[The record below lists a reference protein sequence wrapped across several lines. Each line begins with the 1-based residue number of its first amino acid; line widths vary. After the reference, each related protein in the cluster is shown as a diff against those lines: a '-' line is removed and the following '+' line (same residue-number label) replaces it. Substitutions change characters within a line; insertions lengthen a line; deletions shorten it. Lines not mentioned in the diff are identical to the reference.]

1 MGMKKI
7 LVADDNYCN
16 RELLVDL
23 LKRFDSAVVA
33 TLVAANGT
41 DALEIAKKEHP
52 DLILLDVNM
61 PGMSG
66 VEVCHAVK
74 SNPTTENTYIVMVT
88 ANIQAEKRMEAKTV
102 GADAYITKPFDVR
115 QVSEMV
121 KEILEL

>member
-1 MGMKKI
+1 MKKI
-7 LVADDNYCN
+7 LVADDNFCN

-23 LKRFDSAVVA
+23 LKRFDTALVA

-41 DALEIAKKEHP
+41 EALEIAKKEHP
-52 DLILLDVNM
+52 DLILLDINM
-61 PGMSG
+61 PGKSG
-66 VEVCHAVK
+66 VEVCQAVK
-74 SNPTTENTYIVMVT
+74 SNPTTKNTYIIIVT

-121 KEILEL
+121 KEALDL

>member
-7 LVADDNYCN
+7 LVADDNFCN

-23 LKRFDSAVVA
+23 LKRFDTALVA

-41 DALEIAKKEHP
+41 EALEIAKKEHP
-52 DLILLDVNM
+52 DLILLDINM
-61 PGMSG
+61 PGKSG
-66 VEVCHAVK
+66 VEVCQAVK
-74 SNPTTENTYIVMVT
+74 SNPTTKNTYIIIVT

-121 KEILEL
+121 KEALDL

>member
-1 MGMKKI
+1 VGMKKI

>member
-1 MGMKKI
+1 MKKI

>member
-1 MGMKKI
+1 MKKI

-23 LKRFDSAVVA
+23 LKRFDSGVVA

-41 DALEIAKKEHP
+41 DALEIAQKEHP

-61 PGMSG
+61 PGLSG
-66 VEVCHAVK
+66 VEVCQAVK
-74 SNPTTENTYIVMVT
+74 SNPKTENAYVIMVT

-121 KEILEL
+121 KEALEL